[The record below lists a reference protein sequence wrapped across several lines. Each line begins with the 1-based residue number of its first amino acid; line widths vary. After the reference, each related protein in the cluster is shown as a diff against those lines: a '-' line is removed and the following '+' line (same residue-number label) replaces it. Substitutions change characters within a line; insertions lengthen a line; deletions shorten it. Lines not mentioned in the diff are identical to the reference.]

1 MTTGQDVKGTA
12 TNIAACNPLI
22 DTSGDITNG
31 VCPNLG
37 DAKRRLQVTANRGEP
52 MTMTRLNSQVQK
64 KYGCDWFFNGL
75 TFRNMI
81 RARCPFCGRWRVFF
95 VAATT

>member
-64 KYGCDWFFNGL
+64 K
-75 TFRNMI
+75 I
-81 RARCPFCGRWRVFF
+81 RLRLVFQWANF
-95 VAATT
+95 SQHDSR